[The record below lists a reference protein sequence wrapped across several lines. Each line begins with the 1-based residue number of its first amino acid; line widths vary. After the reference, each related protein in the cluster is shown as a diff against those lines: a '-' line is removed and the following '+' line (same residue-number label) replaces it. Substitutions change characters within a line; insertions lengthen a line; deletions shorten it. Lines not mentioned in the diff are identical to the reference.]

1 VIRIRGARQ
10 MLSLRDY
17 MCRIAAKTIT
27 PDEAITLSLEAIKA
41 RDASIGAFV
50 CVNHAARAGGPG
62 PLTGISVGIKDII
75 DTADFPTQMG
85 SPLYAGWQPRADAW
99 IVDKL
104 KRLGATIIGKTTTTP
119 FASSDPTETRNPL
132 NPAHTPGGSSAGSAA
147 AVAAGFIPL
156 AIGSQTGGSVIRPAS
171 YCGVT
176 AIKPSF
182 GLLPTI
188 GVKCYSYSLDTL
200 GVFGASAADV
210 GSALALLADIPSMD
224 ASDPARKY
232 RVGIVA
238 QEFAGQPERAA
249 TGALEIAA
257 DAFQR
262 AGSSV
267 RQLRVPEIFA
277 EAWRSHSIVQAF
289 EAHQSL
295 SWEYNRHHEALPPR
309 LRGKLDSTLGI
320 GRAEYDDALSVAR
333 RARCEIEATF
343 RQVELI
349 LTVSASGPAPRGL
362 SSTGETNF
370 NRLWTLLGVPCV
382 NVPIYPDAEQLPVGV
397 QLIASYRADRRA
409 IEAAVAL
416 ESALNAQ
423 RCLGA

>member
-1 VIRIRGARQ
+1 

-17 MCRIAAKTIT
+17 VGRIAAKTIT
-27 PDEAITLSLEAIKA
+27 PDEAIALSLKEITA
-41 RDASIGAFV
+41 RDSIIGAFV
-50 CVNHAARAGGPG
+50 CVDHAARAGGPG
-62 PLTGISVGIKDII
+62 PLMGISVGIKDII

-85 SPLYAGWQPRADAW
+85 SPLYAGWRPRADAW
-99 IVDKL
+99 VVAKL

-147 AVAAGFIPL
+147 AVAAGFVPL
-156 AIGSQTGGSVIRPAS
+156 AIGVQTGGSVIRPAS
-171 YCGVT
+171 HCGVT

-182 GLLPTI
+182 GLLPAI

-200 GVFGASAADV
+200 GIFGASAVDV
-210 GSALALLADIPSMD
+210 GSAFALLADIPPMD
-224 ASDPARKY
+224 APDPARKY

-249 TGALEIAA
+249 TRALETAA

-267 RQLRVPEIFA
+267 RQIRLPEIFTK
-277 EAWRSHSIVQAF
+277 AWRSHLIVQAF
-289 EAHQSL
+289 EAHQTL
-295 SWEYNRHHEALPPR
+295 AWEYNGHHEALPPR

-320 GRAEYDDALSVAR
+320 GRAEYDDALLVAR
-333 RARCEIEATF
+333 CARREIEATF
-343 RQVELI
+343 REVDVI
-349 LTVSASGPAPRGL
+349 LSVSASGPAPHGL

-382 NVPIYPDAEQLPVGV
+382 NVPVYPDAEELPVGV
-397 QLIASYRADRRA
+397 QVIAPYRADRRA
-409 IEAAVAL
+409 IEASVAL
-416 ESALNAQ
+416 ESALNTQ
-423 RCLGA
+423 RCPGA